1 MDDLDEMNGM
11 LGPLAA
17 TMGVVITEATARRVA
32 ASMPVAGNT
41 QPFGLLHGGA
51 SGVLAETVGSIAA
64 NLHARASGADAVAV
78 GVDLHCIHHR
88 SARTGSVHAAA
99 EPVSLGR
106 TLTTHRITITD
117 DQDRLVASATLTC
130 FLRATG

>member
-1 MDDLDEMNGM
+1 MDLVEQMNGFR
-11 LGPLAA
+11 GPLAEM
-17 TMGVVITEATARRVA
+17 MGIVITEARPERVA
-32 ASMPVAGNT
+32 ASMPVEGNT

-64 NLHARASGADAVAV
+64 NLHAGSAAIGV

-88 SARTGSVHAAA
+88 SAREGAVHAVA

-117 DQDRLVASATLTC
+117 DEGRLVATATLTC
-130 FLRATG
+130 FIRQRSAG